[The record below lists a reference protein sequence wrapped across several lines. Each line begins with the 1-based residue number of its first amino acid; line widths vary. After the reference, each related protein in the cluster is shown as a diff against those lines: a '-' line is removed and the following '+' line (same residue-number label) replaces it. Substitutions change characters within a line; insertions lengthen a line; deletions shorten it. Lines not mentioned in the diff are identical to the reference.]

1 MASEKARSATLAE
14 TIESLKDRLGES
26 SSVRSAAEATVVQ
39 LRSQLETLQRR
50 CEELTADYEEA
61 QDGNRTASESI
72 TRLRADLDA
81 AEKRVGQVTTEL
93 ADLNEKYSEVVDI
106 VENNKADLEEAHKTI
121 ADLESKIAGI
131 EEQGS
136 GTAHMLQN
144 ALQNQQELET
154 TLTSERKA
162 RLQEIT
168 ALREKTNGLEKDI
181 LSVKQEKDK
190 LQGQVKTLEDV
201 QAQYVE
207 KENSI
212 MERARR
218 GLLVSLRLRTD
229 RWGMRLAMNV
239 DMTAVSFRLAPRSS
253 SVTTLRDCRET
264 TTSER
269 CQKKTTRSRE

>member
-1 MASEKARSATLAE
+1 V
-14 TIESLKDRLGES
+14 ESLKDRLGES

-50 CEELTADYEEA
+50 CEELTTDYEEA

-81 AEKRVGQVTTEL
+81 AEKRVAQGTTDL
-93 ADLNEKYSEVVDI
+93 ADLNEKYSEVVEI
-106 VENNKADLEEAHKTI
+106 VENNKSDLEEAHSVIT
-121 ADLESKIAGI
+121 DLQSKIAGI
-131 EEQGS
+131 EEQES
-136 GTAHMLQN
+136 GTAHTLQN
-144 ALQNQQELET
+144 ALQNQEELEA
-154 TLTSERKA
+154 TLESERKE

-190 LQGQVKTLEDV
+190 LQGQVRSLEGI

-207 KENSI
+207 KENTI

-218 GLLVSLRLRTD
+218 GLLVSVRPTSVLLRRVEAHD
-229 RWGMRLAMNV
+229 
-239 DMTAVSFRLAPRSS
+239 
-253 SVTTLRDCRET
+253 
-264 TTSER
+264 
-269 CQKKTTRSRE
+269 